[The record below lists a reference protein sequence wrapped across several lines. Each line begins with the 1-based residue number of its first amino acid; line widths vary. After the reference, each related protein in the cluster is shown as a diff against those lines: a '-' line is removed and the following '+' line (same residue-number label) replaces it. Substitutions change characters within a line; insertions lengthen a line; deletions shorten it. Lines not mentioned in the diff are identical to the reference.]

1 MARTPNKALINFDFT
16 VPDSPLSSPEDEFMQ
31 DISVPLTSPSSPV
44 QDTRKVS
51 YYGHNYVRRG
61 RTIIPPAIYYNCEKF
76 LTRHCQGKLII
87 KNGNMYTLK
96 GQHSCIST
104 PTKLSESLLHTSDE
118 SSYLAKTYAID
129 FPGKNAK
136 VLVKEVYEEIE
147 IKYKDRPHSYLNLNQ
162 LETMVYN
169 ERKKAFGNYETAIM
183 SPPLCYTDNT
193 SDTYLLLFNNNIL
206 ITDKSNK
213 QTMQKFIGWG
223 HPDLAFHLRTG
234 ALNLF
239 IDCTF
244 SVVPKGFSQLFVL
257 MAYIPAYDYYLPIYY
272 VLMQSKCL
280 ESYKIVLSN
289 IVFQT
294 DWRLQPKSITSDF
307 EQALMTSLQQEFG
320 KEIPYI
326 ACEFHWKQAIRRK
339 LIGYNLPLDHIS
351 KIIGNNGYMEILCI
365 IPIVEIIPKGIPYVR
380 FLMKDL
386 EILSPGPYD
395 SFWKYFTKTWMVTY
409 NPLTWN
415 IHDIINRESTE
426 EILINRT
433 NNAIERQ
440 NRTFQEQFKN
450 TGHPTIIELVEVIQ
464 TVSKGHIDAME
475 DIKKKK
481 RRPTKHMPVIIP
493 VIPDDYIL
501 FTVDDG
507 KSEEKE
513 KPKVTNRKK

>member
-136 VLVKEVYEEIE
+136 VLAKEVYEEIE

-294 DWRLQPKSITSDF
+294 DWRLQPKSITSD
-307 EQALMTSLQQEFG
+307 
-320 KEIPYI
+320 
-326 ACEFHWKQAIRRK
+326 
-339 LIGYNLPLDHIS
+339 
-351 KIIGNNGYMEILCI
+351 
-365 IPIVEIIPKGIPYVR
+365 
-380 FLMKDL
+380 
-386 EILSPGPYD
+386 
-395 SFWKYFTKTWMVTY
+395 
-409 NPLTWN
+409 
-415 IHDIINRESTE
+415 
-426 EILINRT
+426 
-433 NNAIERQ
+433 
-440 NRTFQEQFKN
+440 
-450 TGHPTIIELVEVIQ
+450 LVEVIQ

-507 KSEEKE
+507 KSEEME